1 MWKFIANAKRA
12 LWEFVELA
20 FLTVL
25 ALMLIF
31 LLLGKSAGSYVEL
44 VADNVTKFS
53 AGASSGLLGIVIVLA
68 IIYLALR
75 RMKQDERS
83 RAPRAAAGQA
93 LGRLIGRRQHHR
105 GERAGRRHPGDDDA
119 GRRLSAPHDDEP
131 GNRRGDAGDHRR
143 RIGDDE
149 P

>member
-20 FLTVL
+20 FLAVL

-31 LLLGKSAGSYVEL
+31 LLLGKGAGSYVES
-44 VADNVTKFS
+44 VADNVTKFA

-75 RMKQDERS
+75 RMKQENGPAP
-83 RAPRAAAGQA
+83 RAPRQA
-93 LGRLIGRRQHHR
+93 KRSG
-105 GERAGRRHPGDDDA
+105 A
-119 GRRLSAPHDDEP
+119 
-131 GNRRGDAGDHRR
+131 
-143 RIGDDE
+143 
-149 P
+149 